1 MEKME
6 IKIQKLSEI
15 KPYFNNPR
23 DNDKAILPTMESIR
37 KYGFVKP
44 ILCDMDGVIICG
56 HTRYVAAY
64 RLGMDKVP
72 VIYSDM
78 DEELAK
84 QYRLVDNKIAE
95 KSEFDEDEMVE
106 ELRGMKMPENMQA
119 FFFGDVTDMISLDM
133 PKFDASSSGFNYA
146 SGDMLDKQNDT
157 APDELRQNTLHPS
170 SGSGFGFN
178 SESDEQSETEEDDED
193 LTDIYKVKVING
205 RKKMKVVCPYCGNIE
220 IIEVQ

>member
-23 DNDKAILPTMESIR
+23 DNDKAIPPTMESIR

-44 ILCDMDGVIICG
+44 ILCDVDGVIICG

-64 RLGMDKVP
+64 RLGVDKVP

-78 DEELAK
+78 DEDLAK

-95 KSEFDEDEMVE
+95 KSEFDEDEMIE

-119 FFFGDVTDMISLDM
+119 FFFGDVKDMISPDM

-146 SGDMLDKQNDT
+146 SGDMLDKQND
-157 APDELRQNTLHPS
+157 ASHDELSRNTLSPS
-170 SGSGFGFN
+170 SESDSGFDN
-178 SESDEQSETEEDDED
+178 ESDEQSATEEDED
-193 LTDIYKVKVING
+193 LTDIYKVKVVNG